1 MIKFQNVSKVY
12 KENAVLS
19 DVNLTI
25 QQGEFFVLVGP
36 SGSGKTTTLKMIN
49 RLIEPTTG
57 EVALNEQAVTNYPLR
72 ELRLKI
78 GYVLQQIALFPNLTV
93 AENIELIPE
102 MKKWPKEQRRERTI
116 ELLKKFSWILR
127 NICIVSQQ
135 RFQEANN
142 NVSGFYA
149 PLQPNQK

>member
-1 MIKFQNVSKVY
+1 
-12 KENAVLS
+12 
-19 DVNLTI
+19 
-25 QQGEFFVLVGP
+25 
-36 SGSGKTTTLKMIN
+36 MIN

-102 MKKWPKEQRRERTI
+102 MKNGKEQRRERTI

-149 PLQPNQK
+149 PLQPNQKWF